1 MQIPSNAQGGADVA
15 VLEEIDE
22 KQQHCSELKQCY
34 QIGLGLRV
42 FFCEGASLHSLSGSL
57 EISPSSLAQI
67 PKCCN
72 LLCVQSVQRG
82 RGSTAA
88 AVWGKAPPG
97 TAAPGPALLP
107 PASATPALP
116 GTPAATFTAPES
128 DTGKISFHSRLRL
141 HHQTHTHRIWGTLRT
156 GAEMKG
162 QP

>member
-42 FFCEGASLHSLSGSL
+42 FFCEGVFCQGVWKSPQAAWPRFPSAVTFFVCKVCRGGEAAPQRLCGAKPCREQQHQDLHSC
-57 EISPSSLAQI
+57 PQ
-67 PKCCN
+67 P
-72 LLCVQSVQRG
+72 R
-82 RGSTAA
+82 
-88 AVWGKAPPG
+88 PP
-97 TAAPGPALLP
+97 LP
-107 PASATPALP
+107 LP

-141 HHQTHTHRIWGTLRT
+141 HHRTHTHRIWGTLRT